1 MGRWPQ
7 YAVAVVLA
15 MKVLADKDRIV
26 SLPAYTFL
34 ELPQASGRVWD
45 FVYFLATSR
54 AAKLRSLQHGFCAWL
69 LVSTR
74 LLQRL
79 PFFLLCSKML
89 LA

>member
-1 MGRWPQ
+1 LEVAWAICLFRFLKAECGEMGRWPQ

-54 AAKLRSLQHGFCAWL
+54 AAKLD
-69 LVSTR
+69 
-74 LLQRL
+74 
-79 PFFLLCSKML
+79 LCSMAFVL
-89 LA
+89 GSW